1 MAILA
6 TEKVLTLDYWKP
18 AHKLR
23 VGDYVFDKDGRVV
36 RIKLVQEYKASECYE
51 VTFNDHLAMRGDQ
64 HLGFPVETP
73 KYRKRTFE
81 YKGVHKFRRPLLPL
95 KVKELQELPLRTKH
109 NRSAYSVPTTK
120 PLELPHQDLP
130 VPPFVFGLWFFG
142 RRADKT
148 LSPARGTGERVRE
161 IFKDHGYKIRDH
173 KLQSN
178 GERTFSVTPAV
189 ESQLLPIIPKQ
200 IPDNYLLASI
210 EQRTQLLQ
218 GILYSSKPRYYKKTD
233 EFTISSR
240 HFSIISR
247 IQGLVES
254 LGHRTSVEHNE
265 QRNYYAL
272 TFKSRY
278 RLVDEQVSPRLRVH
292 NARRFITKIEPIAS
306 QSCIHIETTGEDNT
320 ILVGEGYI
328 STC

>member
-18 AHKLR
+18 AHKLQ

-36 RIKLVQEYKASECYE
+36 RIKLIQEYKASECYE

-64 HLGFPVETP
+64 HLAFPIETP

-81 YKGVHKFRRPLLPL
+81 YKGKFQFRRPLLQL
-95 KVKELQELPLRTKH
+95 KVKELQELPLRTKYQ
-109 NRSAYSVPTTK
+109 RSAYSVPTAK

-130 VPPFVFGLWFFG
+130 VPPFLFGLWFFG

-148 LSPARGTGERVRE
+148 IAAARGTGEKVRE
-161 IFKDHGYKIRDH
+161 ILKDLGYRVKDHKIER
-173 KLQSN
+173 N
-178 GERTFSVTPAV
+178 GERTFTTYPTV
-189 ESQLLPIIPKQ
+189 ESQLIPNIPTQLPY
-200 IPDNYLLASI
+200 NYLLGSV
-210 EQRTQLLQ
+210 EQRIELLR
-218 GILYSSKPRYYKKTD
+218 GILYSSRPRYSKKDD
-233 EFTISSR
+233 EFNIASK
-240 HFSIISR
+240 HFSLITR

-254 LGHRTSVEHNE
+254 LGHKTSMEFNE
-265 QRNYYAL
+265 KRNYYAL

-278 RLVDEQVSPRLRVH
+278 KLIDEQVSPRLRVH
-292 NARRFITKIEPIAS
+292 NARRFITKIEPITA
-306 QSCIHIETTGEDNT
+306 QACIHIETTGEDNT
-320 ILVGEGYI
+320 ILVGEGFI